1 MPTPQ
6 KNFVKSLTLGDYMNF
21 RLRKFIGA
29 VALIAG
35 AFAPAATSHTADV
48 PDFLKAISGNPPP
61 PSATDIATRNVL
73 QLNVSM
79 FSLYDAAGQTF
90 RKNILANHP
99 LILALFS
106 GAGGR
111 MILYKPGQAPIDA
124 PSVPKAYQ
132 VMKSLGHSTMAISE
146 VVLPY
151 LDKADNKSWMAPM
164 RSYLAEMKSAL
175 ETIDSAEMPA
185 DWRPNSRTILENNI
199 AFMEDCLTKGM
210 ISLDALQAFTKKQG
224 PFLMKAINWAASTQV
239 KHWMGVLDG
248 WKKDLGPDFDKAYA
262 ASNTIYVARQNN
274 VLFSVLAQYFGPE
287 AMNDRLI
294 LLETISFTTTPEDM
308 LQSMVRIISDRTV
321 GSLFFNQHRLM
332 DYELMGGDA
341 RKTIISE
348 MKARGK
354 DAFLPP
360 LVPFGSKQW
369 PSLITPGTGASSLD
383 DVK

>member
-1 MPTPQ
+1 M
-6 KNFVKSLTLGDYMNF
+6 VKVAVQIELGDFMEMRPV
-21 RLRKFIGA
+21 RLVCA
-29 VALIAG
+29 ALLAASSFG
-35 AFAPAATSHTADV
+35 VFASAQAADV
-48 PDFLKAISGNPPP
+48 PDYLKAISGNLPP
-61 PSATDIATRNVL
+61 PSATDVATRNVL

-79 FSLYDAAGQTF
+79 FSLYEAAGQTF

-111 MILYKPGQAPIDA
+111 MILYKPGQGPVDA
-124 PSVPKAYQ
+124 PSVPKVYQ
-132 VMKSLGHSTMAISE
+132 VMKSLGHSTLAISE
-146 VVLPY
+146 VVMPY
-151 LDKADNKSWMAPM
+151 LDKPDDKSWMASM

-185 DWRPNSRTILENNI
+185 EWRPNSRAIIENNI
-199 AFMEDCLTKGM
+199 AFMEDSLTKGM
-210 ISLDALQAFTKKQG
+210 ISLDALQAFAKKQG

-248 WKKDLGPDFDKAYA
+248 WKKELGPDFDKAYA

-274 VLFSVLAQYFGPE
+274 VLYSVLAQYFGPE
-287 AMNDRLI
+287 AINDRLI

-321 GSLFFNQHRLM
+321 GSLFFNQYHLM
-332 DYELMGGDA
+332 DYELMGSDA

-360 LVPFGSKQW
+360 LVPYGSKQW
-369 PSLITPGTGASSLD
+369 PTLVTPGTGASSLD
-383 DVK
+383 DVH

>member
-1 MPTPQ
+1 MYWRPF
-6 KNFVKSLTLGDYMNF
+6 KLMCASLFAT
-21 RLRKFIGA
+21 
-29 VALIAG
+29 G
-35 AFAPAATSHTADV
+35 AFAAVTAAPAADL
-48 PDFLKAISGNPPP
+48 PDYLKAISGDNAP
-61 PSATDIATRNVL
+61 PSATDVATRNAL

-90 RKNILANHP
+90 RKNIMANHP

-111 MILYKPGQAPIDA
+111 MILYKPGQPPVDA
-124 PSVPKAYQ
+124 PSVPKVYQ

-146 VVLPY
+146 VVMPY
-151 LDKADNKSWMAPM
+151 LDKPDDKSWMAPM

-175 ETIDSAEMPA
+175 DTIDSAEMPA
-185 DWRPNSRTILENNI
+185 EWRPNSRSILSNNV
-199 AFMEDCLTKGM
+199 AFMEDCLAKGV
-210 ISLDALQAFTKKQG
+210 ITLDSLQAFAKKQG

-248 WKKDLGPDFDKAYA
+248 WKKELGPDFDKAYA

-287 AMNDRLI
+287 AINDRLI

-308 LQSMVRIISDRTV
+308 LQAMVRIISDRSV
-321 GSLFFNQHRLM
+321 GSLFFNQYHLM

-369 PSLITPGTGASSLD
+369 PTLITPGPGASSLD
-383 DVK
+383 DVH

>member
-1 MPTPQ
+1 MYRRFT
-6 KNFVKSLTLGDYMNF
+6 KWLSTS
-21 RLRKFIGA
+21 
-29 VALIAG
+29 LIATS
-35 AFAPAATSHTADV
+35 ALAAATAAPAADI
-48 PDFLKAISGNPPP
+48 PDYLKAISGNNTPPT
-61 PSATDIATRNVL
+61 ATETANRNVL

-79 FSLYDAAGQTF
+79 FSLYEAAGQTF

-111 MILYKPGQAPIDA
+111 MILYKPGQAPVDA
-124 PSVPKAYQ
+124 PSVPKVYQ

-151 LDKADNKSWMAPM
+151 LDKPNDKSWMAPM
-164 RSYLAEMKSAL
+164 RSYLAEMKNAL

-185 DWRPNSRTILENNI
+185 EWRPNSRSILENNI
-199 AFMEDCLTKGM
+199 AFMEDCLAKGV
-210 ISLDALQAFTKKQG
+210 ISLDTLQAFAKKQG
-224 PFLMKAINWAASTQV
+224 PVLKNAITWAASTQV

-274 VLFSVLAQYFGPE
+274 MLFSVLAQYFGPE

-308 LQSMVRIISDRTV
+308 LQSMVRIISDRSV
-321 GSLFFNQHRLM
+321 GSLFFNQYHLM
-332 DYELMGGDA
+332 DYELMGSDG
-341 RKTIISE
+341 RKAIISE

-360 LVPFGSKQW
+360 LVPYGSKQW
-369 PSLITPGTGASSLD
+369 PSLITPGPGASSLD

>member
-1 MPTPQ
+1 VNWTA
-6 KNFVKSLTLGDYMNF
+6 VKLVCASV
-21 RLRKFIGA
+21 IA
-29 VALIAG
+29 VG
-35 AFAPAATSHTADV
+35 AFASIPTSQAADV
-48 PDFLKAISGNPPP
+48 PDYLKAISGTATP
-61 PSATDIATRNVL
+61 PSATDIANRNVL

-111 MILYKPGQAPIDA
+111 MILYKPGQGPVDA
-124 PSVPKAYQ
+124 PSVPKVYQ

-146 VVLPY
+146 VVMPY
-151 LDKADNKSWMAPM
+151 LNDPANKSWMAPM
-164 RSYLAEMKSAL
+164 RSYLTEMKNAL
-175 ETIDSAEMPA
+175 EGIDVAEMPA
-185 DWRPNSRTILENNI
+185 EWRPNSRSILENNI
-199 AFMEDCLTKGM
+199 AFMEDCLAKGV
-210 ISLDALQAFTKKQG
+210 ITLDSLQAFAKKQG
-224 PFLMKAINWAASTQV
+224 PFLLKAINWAASTQV

-248 WKKDLGPDFDKAYA
+248 WKKELGPDFDKAYA

-274 VLFSVLAQYFGPE
+274 VLYSVLAQYFGPE
-287 AMNDRLI
+287 AINDRLI

-308 LQSMVRIISDRTV
+308 LQSMVRIISDRSV
-321 GSLFFNQHRLM
+321 GSLYFNQYHLM

-348 MKARGK
+348 MKSRGK

-369 PSLITPGTGASSLD
+369 PTLVTPGPGASSLD
-383 DVK
+383 DVR